1 MYRAA
6 LLIPAVLVAVAGCG
20 GSKETAGAS
29 PAPSAPRSAA
39 SVPATP
45 SATPGPAAKDG
56 TNLAVC
62 HKRTCEVLVAKGD
75 VIHPPG
81 RARVAKLTVTSVTST
96 RVAYL
101 GTGPGITLTMSG
113 QRPGSTARMNAL
125 TVTTVA
131 IVGQRAI
138 VRFAAK

>member
-1 MYRAA
+1 VYRAA
-6 LLIPAVLVAVAGCG
+6 LLIPVVLVAVAGCG

-45 SATPGPAAKDG
+45 TPGPAAKDG
-56 TNLAVC
+56 TDLAVC